1 MWILALDECKR
12 YGIINSYLELLY
24 DIHTKLSLEELYDAT
39 LAIKQFNE
47 RNELGSMESY
57 YLEEIFKVL
66 QEAFIIDDEKCVE
79 LAYLEWMLRNVFEW
93 EQMKCLQLSL
103 IHILRVTLQIL
114 IFLIILLKSRNQ
126 HL

>member
-39 LAIKQFNE
+39 LAIKQFNG
-47 RNELGSMESY
+47 RNELNSMGSY

-66 QEAFIIDDEKCVE
+66 QEAFIMDDEKCVE
-79 LAYLEWMLRNVFEW
+79 LANLEWMLRNVFEW
-93 EQMKCLQLSL
+93 GKDEMFTES
-103 IHILRVTLQIL
+103 
-114 IFLIILLKSRNQ
+114 N
-126 HL
+126 